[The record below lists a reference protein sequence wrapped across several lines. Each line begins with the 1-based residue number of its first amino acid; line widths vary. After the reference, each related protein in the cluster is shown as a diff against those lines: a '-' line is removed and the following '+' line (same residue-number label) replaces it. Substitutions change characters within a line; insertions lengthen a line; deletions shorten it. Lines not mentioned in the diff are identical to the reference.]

1 MAFWHELNNPELV
14 AAELTRFCLEKGV
27 PIRETSAG
35 GISPANLRVMPDV
48 IAYYFEVLDEL
59 VKRPEDAN
67 PIAPLM
73 GV

>member
-1 MAFWHELNNPELV
+1 MAFWHAVDNPELV
-14 AAELTRFCLEKGV
+14 AAELTRFCLEKRI
-27 PIRETSAG
+27 PLRETPGG

-59 VKRPEDAN
+59 VKRPEDAD

-73 GV
+73 VV